1 MRRYAGFVSIS
12 ALGLV
17 MGCGDN
23 TNQTT
28 ENPTSAPS
36 TTSMM
41 SSSSEGSGSGTSTAQ
56 PTTDA
61 PTSSIGESMT
71 SEPSTGT
78 STGTTSPV
86 TMTDGST
93 STSTTEGTTTSTTD
107 GSSSSGSSGMMSSDG
122 SSSSSTTGMMTSMS
136 SSTASASTMDMPCD
150 EIKVTLKP
158 IVPNMQLVID
168 KSGSMLTLWDHDA
181 NPNTATVTRW
191 FSLYA
196 VVDKILTSFNAKLNF
211 GMNLYPSKSAN
222 GNYNSGACPVNANVE
237 VPVAPMNKAAIQAA
251 LPAQMN
257 MSIKGGTP
265 NAAGLTA
272 AYNHLKGL
280 DPLIPKLAINITDG
294 AANCSSNAMNAS
306 ELFEVYDAN
315 LPTVVGNAFTM
326 DSIKTYVIG
335 IATVNMVTP
344 NQQDGNPNGINPF
357 DKLNELAT
365 LGGTAKPGPEKFYN
379 ADNQIELADALNAIV
394 ADAFS
399 CTIELTSEPAF
410 PDKTKVKVG
419 GVTLMKINDCATENG
434 WKYKDPAP
442 PYEAIEICGT
452 ACESL
457 KMTGS
462 AQVEYFCDAG

>member
-1 MRRYAGFVSIS
+1 M
-12 ALGLV
+12 
-17 MGCGDN
+17 
-23 TNQTT
+23 
-28 ENPTSAPS
+28 
-36 TTSMM
+36 
-41 SSSSEGSGSGTSTAQ
+41 
-56 PTTDA
+56 
-61 PTSSIGESMT
+61 
-71 SEPSTGT
+71 
-78 STGTTSPV
+78 
-86 TMTDGST
+86 GST
-93 STSTTEGTTTSTTD
+93 STSTTDDTTMAT
-107 GSSSSGSSGMMSSDG
+107 
-122 SSSSSTTGMMTSMS
+122 
-136 SSTASASTMDMPCD
+136 PC
-150 EIKVTLKP
+150 EELMVTLMP
-158 IVPNMQLVID
+158 VRPEAMLVLD
-168 KSGSMLTLWDHDA
+168 KSGSMLQLWDHDA

-191 FSLYA
+191 FSLWA
-196 VVDKILTSFNAKLNF
+196 VVDQILTAFDEKFDF
-211 GMNLYPSKSAN
+211 GMNLFPSTMAQQA
-222 GNYNSGACPVNANVE
+222 YNSTACPVNANVE

-272 AYNHLKGL
+272 AYNHLKTL

-315 LPTVVGNAFTM
+315 LPTIVGNAFTM
-326 DSIKTYVIG
+326 DNIKTYVIG

-419 GVTLMKINDCATENG
+419 GMTLMKINDCATENG

>member
-1 MRRYAGFVSIS
+1 MS
-12 ALGLV
+12 A
-17 MGCGDN
+17 
-23 TNQTT
+23 TT
-28 ENPTSAPS
+28 S
-36 TTSMM
+36 TTTMTSITTINT
-41 SSSSEGSGSGTSTAQ
+41 STDGSSGSMGSASESATVTPTEPTGGSMGMTESGGTMS
-56 PTTDA
+56 TTD
-61 PTSSIGESMT
+61 TTGMVSVS
-71 SEPSTGT
+71 STGT
-78 STGTTSPV
+78 SMASM
-86 TMTDGST
+86 TMGST
-93 STSTTEGTTTSTTD
+93 STSTTDDTTMAT
-107 GSSSSGSSGMMSSDG
+107 
-122 SSSSSTTGMMTSMS
+122 
-136 SSTASASTMDMPCD
+136 PC
-150 EIKVTLKP
+150 EELMVTLMP
-158 IVPNMQLVID
+158 VRPHAMLTLD
-168 KSGSMLTLWDHDA
+168 KSGSMLQLWDHDA
-181 NPNTATVTRW
+181 NVNTPTVTRW
-191 FSLYA
+191 FSLWA
-196 VVDKILTSFNAKLNF
+196 VVDQILTSFDEKFDF
-211 GMNLYPSKSAN
+211 GMNLFPSTMAQQA
-222 GNYNSGACPVNANVE
+222 YNSTACPVNANVE

-272 AYNHLKGL
+272 AYAHLKTL

-315 LPTVVGNAFTM
+315 LPTIVGNAFTM
-326 DSIKTYVIG
+326 DNIKTYVIG

>member
-1 MRRYAGFVSIS
+1 MRRVLSLVSLAS
-12 ALGLV
+12 LGLFV
-17 MGCGDN
+17 GCGDDGETSMSATTSTTTMTTLTTLN
-23 TNQTT
+23 TSGDSSSGSMGSMSESATVTPTEPTGGSMGMTESGGTMSTT
-28 ENPTSAPS
+28 ETTGMVSVSS
-36 TTSMM
+36 TGSTSM
-41 SSSSEGSGSGTSTAQ
+41 G
-56 PTTDA
+56 
-61 PTSSIGESMT
+61 SMT
-71 SEPSTGT
+71 
-78 STGTTSPV
+78 
-86 TMTDGST
+86 MGST
-93 STSTTEGTTTSTTD
+93 STSTTDDTTMAT
-107 GSSSSGSSGMMSSDG
+107 
-122 SSSSSTTGMMTSMS
+122 
-136 SSTASASTMDMPCD
+136 PC
-150 EIKVTLKP
+150 EELMVTLMP
-158 IVPNMQLVID
+158 VRPEAMLVLD
-168 KSGSMLTLWDHDA
+168 KSGSMLQLWDHDA

-191 FSLYA
+191 FSLWA
-196 VVDKILTSFNAKLNF
+196 VVDQILTAFDEKFDF
-211 GMNLYPSKSAN
+211 GMNLFPSTMAQQA
-222 GNYNSGACPVNANVE
+222 YNSTACPVNANVE

-272 AYNHLKGL
+272 AYNHLKTL

-315 LPTVVGNAFTM
+315 LPTIVGNAFTM
-326 DSIKTYVIG
+326 DNIKTYVIG

-419 GVTLMKINDCATENG
+419 GMTLMKINDCATENG

>member
-1 MRRYAGFVSIS
+1 MRRVLSLVSLAS
-12 ALGLV
+12 LGLFV
-17 MGCGDN
+17 GCGDDGETSMSATTSTTTMTTLTTLN
-23 TNQTT
+23 TSGDSSSGSMGSMSDSATVTPTEPTGGSMGMTESGGTMSTT
-28 ENPTSAPS
+28 ETTGMVSVSS
-36 TTSMM
+36 TGSTSM
-41 SSSSEGSGSGTSTAQ
+41 G
-56 PTTDA
+56 
-61 PTSSIGESMT
+61 SMT
-71 SEPSTGT
+71 
-78 STGTTSPV
+78 
-86 TMTDGST
+86 MGST
-93 STSTTEGTTTSTTD
+93 STSTTDDTTMAT
-107 GSSSSGSSGMMSSDG
+107 
-122 SSSSSTTGMMTSMS
+122 
-136 SSTASASTMDMPCD
+136 PC
-150 EIKVTLKP
+150 EELMVTLMP
-158 IVPNMQLVID
+158 VRPEAMLVLD
-168 KSGSMLTLWDHDA
+168 KSGSMLQLWDHDA

-191 FSLYA
+191 FSLWA
-196 VVDKILTSFNAKLNF
+196 VVDQILTAFDEKFDF
-211 GMNLYPSKSAN
+211 GMNLFPSTMAQQA
-222 GNYNSGACPVNANVE
+222 YNSTACPVNANVE

-272 AYNHLKGL
+272 AYNHLKTL

-315 LPTVVGNAFTM
+315 LPTIVGNAFTM
-326 DSIKTYVIG
+326 DNIKTYVIG

-419 GVTLMKINDCATENG
+419 GMTLMKINDCATENG

>member
-1 MRRYAGFVSIS
+1 MRRVLSLVSLAS
-12 ALGLV
+12 LGLFV
-17 MGCGDN
+17 GCGDDGETSMSATTSTTTMTTLTTLN
-23 TNQTT
+23 TSGDSSSGSMGSMSESATVTPTEPTGGSMEMTESGGTMSTT
-28 ENPTSAPS
+28 ETTGMVSVSS
-36 TTSMM
+36 TGSTSM
-41 SSSSEGSGSGTSTAQ
+41 G
-56 PTTDA
+56 
-61 PTSSIGESMT
+61 SMT
-71 SEPSTGT
+71 
-78 STGTTSPV
+78 
-86 TMTDGST
+86 MGST
-93 STSTTEGTTTSTTD
+93 STSTTDDTTMAT
-107 GSSSSGSSGMMSSDG
+107 
-122 SSSSSTTGMMTSMS
+122 
-136 SSTASASTMDMPCD
+136 PC
-150 EIKVTLKP
+150 EELMVTLMP
-158 IVPNMQLVID
+158 VRPEAMLVLD
-168 KSGSMLTLWDHDA
+168 KSGSMLQLWDHDA

-191 FSLYA
+191 FSLWA
-196 VVDKILTSFNAKLNF
+196 VVDQILTAFDEKFDF
-211 GMNLYPSKSAN
+211 GMNLFPSTMAQQA
-222 GNYNSGACPVNANVE
+222 YNSTACPVNANVE

-272 AYNHLKGL
+272 AYNHLKTL

-315 LPTVVGNAFTM
+315 LPTIVGNAFTM
-326 DSIKTYVIG
+326 DNIKTYVIG

-419 GVTLMKINDCATENG
+419 GMTLMKINDCATENG